1 MSNGDDVSSS
11 RRISGERLPEPLH
24 RFGGAQL
31 LQPAGFGSALM
42 QLGSQPPYE
51 MATRGDPAIYAR
63 RSAAAVK
70 DGVTAEMLAA
80 RGTSAKCLTARAAG
94 PTAGNR
100 CSYFSCG
107 VRDHGAA
114 GAEQA
119 PFQTLSRGHCCR
131 STTSESSRVINATY
145 RLSGGVGARAEPVG
159 LAADHEPQPPLDLT
173 VQERRLCYTVGV
185 GGKVYPHEIDI
196 QETHTKHRKLDS

>member
-51 MATRGDPAIYAR
+51 MATRSDPAIYAR
-63 RSAAAVK
+63 RSAAA
-70 DGVTAEMLAA
+70 AA